1 MGEQQRQLTREHTDL
16 AQCSPFAYEMSA
28 VVWLLLMLVVL
39 VLAGVS
45 LVPRPS
51 AASFLVAYVTF

>member
-28 VVWLLLMLVVL
+28 VVWLLLMLVEL
-39 VLAGVS
+39 VLAGVGAC
-45 LVPRPS
+45 V
-51 AASFLVAYVTF
+51 